1 MFSLTLLSI
10 VPSSVSDFLLHTPLV
25 LQKHSPPQITLHLKY
40 SSAAGEEVMMCLSMS
55 PIFASKLSGPRVIA
69 RITVAFKLSLQNQ
82 AGFKAAFTVP

>member
-1 MFSLTLLSI
+1 
-10 VPSSVSDFLLHTPLV
+10 
-25 LQKHSPPQITLHLKY
+25 
-40 SSAAGEEVMMCLSMS
+40 MMCLSMS